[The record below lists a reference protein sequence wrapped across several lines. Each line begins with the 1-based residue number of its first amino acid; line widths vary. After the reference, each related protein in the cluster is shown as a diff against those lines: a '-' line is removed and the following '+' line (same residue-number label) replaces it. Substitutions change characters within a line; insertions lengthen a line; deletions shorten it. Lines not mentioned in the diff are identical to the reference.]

1 ILLRQKQK
9 KLIMLPSETMIW
21 QPEFTDK
28 TLSRKPGAV
37 HLKLLYYSCWFFSTD
52 LPTTEALTVPAVGA
66 SLF

>member
-1 ILLRQKQK
+1 WEGWAILLRQKQK

-37 HLKLLYYSCWFFSTD
+37 QNTQCCVYSVVYAKNKGHHQAALL
-52 LPTTEALTVPAVGA
+52 
-66 SLF
+66 